1 MKHYKKY
8 MSNVNIEV
16 ISQKKYKDTHL
27 YKASVN
33 IEKYDESSDEYHTID
48 ASYIVKYLKFYNST
62 TNVLHPTLMEAFIN
76 RRLKSQYLA
85 TADYV
90 YLEMGVISLF
100 YKEAKCNMNN
110 FGNVTFTTLKQWIKD
125 IIKGVAYLHSKRIIH
140 GNICPQNV
148 LLYDDGAKI
157 SNFSSSALILG
168 SGNQNFGI
176 KMFKHDYRPLEVWE
190 NTEWGLSADIWAL
203 GCTLYEII
211 YGQKLFPP
219 RNSDSE
225 YLKQLY
231 LWKDSMKE
239 DLFAL
244 EFSDEWN
251 NDMYIEINR
260 LIISMLNPNPD
271 KRPNIF
277 EILQSS
283 FFEGNSILSSSPD
296 SVCYYSIL
304 DRCNKVSQRRY
315 TLNDFQNKT
324 HCLRIYEYLRLLNS
338 DNEIILLIMSI
349 YEDHVD
355 IPQIDKELLRTITN
369 IVYLLT
375 YKKLPSI
382 TIVNRDKVNDILI
395 FSDRVDF
402 SYINFNK
409 FFGIIT

>member
-1 MKHYKKY
+1 

-16 ISQKKYKDTHL
+16 LFQKKYKDTHL
-27 YKASVN
+27 YRANVK
-33 IEKYDESSDEYHTID
+33 IEKYDESNDEYSTID
-48 ASYIVKYLKFYNST
+48 TTYIVKYLKFYNSI

-76 RRLKSQYLA
+76 RRLKSPYLA

-100 YKEAKCNMNN
+100 YKEAKCNMTN

-125 IIKGVAYLHSKRIIH
+125 IVKGIAFLHSKRIIH

-148 LLYDDGAKI
+148 LIYDDNAKI

-168 SGNQNFGI
+168 TGNQNFGI

-211 YGQKLFPP
+211 YGQKLFPS
-219 RNSDSE
+219 RNSDAE

-231 LWKDSMKE
+231 LWKDSLKD
-239 DLFAL
+239 DLFSL

-260 LIISMLNPNPD
+260 LIISMLNPNPE

-283 FFEGNSILSSSPD
+283 FFEGNSILSTSPD
-296 SVCYYSIL
+296 SVCYYNLL
-304 DRCNKVSQRRY
+304 DRCDKVSQRRY

-324 HCLRIYEYLRLLNS
+324 HCARIYEYLRLLNS
-338 DNEIILLIMSI
+338 DTEIILLIMSI

-375 YKKLPSI
+375 YKKLPSV
-382 TIVNRDKVNDILI
+382 TIINRDKVNDILI
-395 FSDRVDF
+395 FSDKVDF